1 MATQIVIGNGSY
13 IKVDDS
19 FHIDW
24 ADKGNAMP
32 ALPDTIHAVI
42 WNNLPGQNEIQ
53 NKDAS
58 TGNMT
63 GNTDLSATS
72 DAVGSTT
79 IAALLTWAETRK
91 GQIIDAQ
98 TAYDNAVADD
108 AANGTSNALANWMA
122 YDSNYS

>member
-63 GNTDLSATS
+63 NNTDLNATS